1 MEVKTSGIFPT
12 FEVEGKRIPRILLGT
27 SPFLGAGQFGVRAY
41 QYYKHF
47 FENPRN
53 ITDLVIEAINV
64 GVRGIQ
70 LVAYREVA
78 DAVGRA
84 QAETGVELVIVG
96 SLPFDRPEEGLD
108 CLSSLPTKV
117 VLLHGEETDQLN
129 FKVLES
135 WLERIRDLGF
145 IPGVATHKPDCTLPE
160 LLESKLDFQVVL
172 LPFNAA
178 GFLMGQKEKVFDIVS
193 RSEKSFIAMKPLAAG
208 RLRPREALE
217 YVFSCEGIDSAAIGV
232 ANADEVRETFSVA
245 KNILRGQAIV

>member
-1 MEVKTSGIFPT
+1 MKSSGTFPT
-12 FEVEGKRIPRILLGT
+12 LKVEGVDIPRILLGT

-53 ITDLVIEAINV
+53 ITDLVIEAINF

-70 LVAYREVA
+70 LVAYREIA
-78 DAVGRA
+78 EAIRRA
-84 QAETGVELVIVG
+84 QVETGAELVIVG
-96 SLPFDRPEEGLD
+96 SLPFDRPEDGLD

-117 VLLHGEETDQLN
+117 VLIHGEETDRLN

-135 WLERIRDLGF
+135 WLGRIRNLGF
-145 IPGVATHKPDCTLPE
+145 IPGVATHKPDIILPE

-178 GFLMGQKEKVFDIVS
+178 GFLMGEKEKVFDAVR
-193 RSEKSFIAMKPLAAG
+193 RSDKSFIAMKPLAAG
-208 RLRPREALE
+208 RLKPREALE
-217 YVFSCEGIDSAAIGV
+217 YIFSCEDIDSVAIGV
-232 ANADEVRETFSVA
+232 ASMEEVKETFSIA
-245 KNILRGQAIV
+245 KNILRQITV

>member
-1 MEVKTSGIFPT
+1 MKLGTFPT
-12 FEVEGKRIPRILLGT
+12 FKVEGVDIPRILLGT

-53 ITDLVIEAINV
+53 ITDLVIEAINF

-70 LVAYREVA
+70 LVAYREIVEA
-78 DAVGRA
+78 IRRA
-84 QAETGVELVIVG
+84 QVETGVELVIIG

-108 CLSSLPTKV
+108 CLSSLPTKA
-117 VLLHGEETDQLN
+117 VLLHGEETDRLN

-135 WLERIRDLGF
+135 WLGRIRELGF
-145 IPGVATHKPDCTLPE
+145 IPGVATHKPDIVLPE

-178 GFLMGQKEKVFDIVS
+178 GFLMGKKEKVFDVVR
-193 RSEKSFIAMKPLAAG
+193 RSDKSFIAMKTLAAG
-208 RLRPREALE
+208 RLKPREALE
-217 YVFSCEGIDSAAIGV
+217 YLFSCEGIDSVAIGV
-232 ANADEVRETFSVA
+232 ATMEEVKETFSIA
-245 KNILRGQAIV
+245 KNILSKRTTV

>member
-1 MEVKTSGIFPT
+1 MKTEGIFPT
-12 FEVEGKRIPRILLGT
+12 FKVEGEWIPRILLGT

-47 FENPRN
+47 FEKPSN
-53 ITDLVIEAINV
+53 ITDLVIEAINS

-70 LVAYREVA
+70 LVAYHKVA
-78 DAVGRA
+78 EAVRRA
-84 QAETGVELVIVG
+84 QVETGVELVIVG

-108 CLSSLPTKV
+108 CLSSLPTKI
-117 VLLHGEETDQLN
+117 VLLHGEETDRLN

-135 WLERIRDLGF
+135 WFGRIRDLGF
-145 IPGVATHKPDCTLPE
+145 IPGVATHKPDCVLPE

-178 GFLMGQKEKVFDIVS
+178 GFLMGEKERVLDMVL
-193 RSEKSFIAMKPLAAG
+193 RNDKSFIAMKPLAAG
-208 RLRPREALE
+208 RLKPKEALE

-232 ANADEVRETFSVA
+232 ATAEEVRETFSIA
-245 KNILRGQAIV
+245 KNILSGQSTV

>member
-1 MEVKTSGIFPT
+1 VKTEETFPT
-12 FEVEGKRIPRILLGT
+12 FEVEGERIPRILLGT

-41 QYYKHF
+41 QYYKRF

-70 LVAYREVA
+70 LVAYPQIAE
-78 DAVGRA
+78 AVRQA
-84 QAETGVELVIVG
+84 QVETGVELVIVG
-96 SLPFDRPEEGLD
+96 GLPFDRPEEGLD
-108 CLSSLPTKV
+108 CLCNLSTKV
-117 VLLHGEETDQLN
+117 VLLHGEETDRLN

-135 WLERIRDLGF
+135 WFDSIRDLGF
-145 IPGVATHKPDCTLPE
+145 IPGVATHKPDRTLPE

-178 GFLMGQKEKVFDIVS
+178 GYLMGKKEKVLDIVL
-193 RSEKSFIAMKPLAAG
+193 RSDKSFIAMKPLAAG
-208 RLRPREALE
+208 RLEPREALR

-232 ANADEVRETFSVA
+232 ATAEEVRETFSIA
-245 KNILRGQAIV
+245 KNILSGQPTV

>member
-1 MEVKTSGIFPT
+1 MKTGEVFPT
-12 FEVEGKRIPRILLGT
+12 FEVEGEGIPRILLGT

-47 FENPRN
+47 FENTRN
-53 ITDLVIEAINV
+53 ITDLVIEAINA

-70 LVAYREVA
+70 LVAYPEVA
-78 DAVGRA
+78 EAVKRA
-84 QAETGVELVIVG
+84 QVETGVELVIVG
-96 SLPFDRPEEGLD
+96 SLPFDRLEEGLD

-129 FKVLES
+129 FKVLAS
-135 WLERIRDLGF
+135 WFGRIRDLGF
-145 IPGVATHKPDCTLPE
+145 IPGVATHKPDRALPE
-160 LLESKLDFQVVL
+160 LLESGLDFQVVL

-178 GFLMGQKEKVFDIVS
+178 GFLMGKKEKVRDMVLKND
-193 RSEKSFIAMKPLAAG
+193 KSFIAMKPLAAG

-232 ANADEVRETFSVA
+232 ATAEEVRETFSIA
-245 KNILRGQAIV
+245 KSILSRESTV